1 MWGREVDG
9 LVLTFQLAGINN
21 RNFLMRD
28 EQTGSYWQQISGR
41 AISGPLAGKTL
52 RLIPSEELTFALWKE
67 EQPNGTVLRGS
78 AADAAKYESRD
89 MEEMLGEVPA
99 VLRPAGLPPREPV
112 LGIERDGAARA
123 YPQALLAKQRLI
135 RDQVGDSA
143 VMLLL
148 GPDGESVRAFSP
160 RLTAGDDPLDFY
172 RTAAGFMMDD
182 RTGSRWN
189 FQGCAVAGPST
200 GKCLTPVEIAHDF
213 WFAWKRYHPAGTIY
227 TGVR

>member
-1 MWGREVDG
+1 MDG

-78 AADAAKYESRD
+78 VTDAAKYDSRA
-89 MEEMLGEVPA
+89 MEEMLGEVPV

-123 YPQALLAKQRLI
+123 YPQALLAKQMLI

-143 VMLLL
+143 VILLV

-160 RLTAGDDPLDFY
+160 HLIAGDDPPDFY
-172 RTAAGFMMDD
+172 RTAAGSMMDD

-189 FQGCAVAGPST
+189 FQGCAVDGPST
-200 GKCLTPVEIAHDF
+200 GK
-213 WFAWKRYHPAGTIY
+213 
-227 TGVR
+227 

>member
-78 AADAAKYESRD
+78 VADAAKYDSRD
-89 MEEMLGEVPA
+89 MEEMLGEVPV

-123 YPQALLAKQRLI
+123 YPQALLAKQMLI

-143 VMLLL
+143 VILLV

-160 RLTAGDDPLDFY
+160 HLIAGDDPPDFY
-172 RTAAGFMMDD
+172 RTAAGSMMDD

-200 GKCLTPVEIAHDF
+200 GKCLTPVQTAHDF
-213 WFAWKRYHPAGTIY
+213 WFAWKRYHPVSTIY
-227 TGVR
+227 TRVR